1 MFVVLVSI
9 MDVAVF
15 VASLAYD
22 GFNPFG
28 GFMAPTRRAL
38 LIFGEK
44 VRSLTC
50 KLD

>member
-15 VASLAYD
+15 VATLAYD
-22 GFNPFG
+22 GLNPFG
-28 GFMAPTRRAL
+28 GFLAPTRRAL

-44 VRSLTC
+44 VRSLSFN
-50 KLD
+50 LD